1 MAEYLTDI
9 QAVLFVFL
17 LLQIKH
23 FLADFVWQTNQMV
36 YEKGIYGARYGIY
49 HSLIQAA
56 GTFLAFA
63 WMHPVLGAATALV
76 DFIAHYHIDWA
87 KININKKYNYTPQD
101 KQFWFWLGID
111 QLAHQITYL
120 FLVGWIFFAI

>member
-1 MAEYLTDI
+1 MEHLTDI
-9 QAVLFVFL
+9 QAVLLTFFI
-17 LLQIKH
+17 LQVKH
-23 FLADFVWQTNQMV
+23 FFADFVWQTNQMV
-36 YEKGIYGARYGIY
+36 QEKGIYGARHGIY

-63 WMHPVLGAATALV
+63 WMHPVLGLATAIV

-87 KININKKYNYTPQD
+87 EININKKYSYTPQD
-101 KQFWFWLGID
+101 KQFWFWLGLD
-111 QLAHQITYL
+111 QLAHQITYI